1 MSKKPVV
8 KTPARNLPAV
18 KKSSE
23 LTSIEEFDS
32 GDNIPAGLE
41 NVTAS
46 DLIIPRLTILQD
58 LSPQVKPKKAKYIQ
72 GAKPGMICDVGTQEL
87 FKEVILLP
95 VFYAKLYLEWA
106 PRGEGDSG
114 PAFDHGTNATILKQ
128 CKVVEDNNGSKKRQL
143 PNGNY
148 IEETATYYLLNMSAR
163 GRRSFLPLKSTG
175 LSASKRWMMSIT
187 NERVTRADGSEF
199 QPPIYYRSWIATP
212 VEEENKK
219 GDYFGWKFSPGK
231 TVLELD
237 PTKHLLNEAKDFYA
251 QAQLGL
257 VRGDLT
263 VDEDENTGRG
273 EGSRM

>member
-1 MSKKPVV
+1 MSKKPVA
-8 KTPARNLPAV
+8 KSPAKNLPAV

-23 LTSIEEFDS
+23 LTNIEEFDN

-58 LSPQVKPKKAKYIQ
+58 LSPQTKKKKAEYIE
-72 GAKPGMICDVGTQEL
+72 GAMPGMICDVGTGEL

-95 VFYAKLYLEWA
+95 VFYAKLYLEWS
-106 PRGEGDSG
+106 PRGEGNRG
-114 PAFDHGTNATILKQ
+114 PAFNHGTNMNILKA
-128 CKVVEDNNGSKKRQL
+128 CKIVEDANGSKKPML
-143 PNGNY
+143 SNGNY
-148 IEETATYYLLNMSAR
+148 IAETATYYLLNLSAR
-163 GRRSFLPLKSTG
+163 GRRSFLPMTSTG

-187 NERVTRADGSEF
+187 NERVQRPDGSEF
-199 QPPIYYRSWIATP
+199 QPPIYYRSWIAAP
-212 VEEENKK
+212 VEESNKK

-237 PTKHLLNEAKDFYA
+237 PSKHLLNEAKDFYA
-251 QAQLGL
+251 QSQMGL

-263 VDEDENTGRG
+263 VEEDENTGRV